1 MKKFLSNKTNLILI
15 ALFFIGIFI
24 RNLYTN
30 RLALNFMFDQA
41 RDLFV
46 VKEIIGGDFKIQGLS
61 ANAPRL
67 NHGVLFL
74 YFLVPPYLL
83 SNGNPIVA
91 SIWLSIFS
99 SFSIIIVY
107 YLALNMTKDKLT
119 AILSAVFMTFSF
131 EASQYALWLSN
142 PAMGF
147 WFVPLIYL
155 CLWIWTVNK
164 NIKFAFLT
172 GLFLGFSIQS
182 DLFLIYHAIPVAI
195 WILLNK
201 RGINIKQILIAI
213 AGFLFGVSTLIIS
226 EIKFG
231 FKGIEGLIYLFNGG
245 DKIANSKSILDF
257 ALIYFNQISSVF
269 SLNVFP
275 SNLKV
280 GSLVAVIS
288 VLSFLFLIK
297 QKQKKNSINYKIF
310 LLLYL
315 FSHVSV
321 VSLGGF
327 NTPYLTVGIA
337 TAVCILVA
345 IIISNIYHYKNP
357 VMGFCEDGQS
367 PKCVEPTTLWSWFLH
382 KYNKL
387 FAVLLVVGIL
397 LSNLNQIIKMNK
409 FGQTIFAIRSNML
422 LPNLLEAVDYTY
434 LSSGGE
440 KFSINTVTAP
450 LWLNTTWSAL
460 YNWHGLKNYN
470 YLPYWHGRDQVG
482 YWGDNL
488 EKEEAGIK
496 LHYLIIEPPG
506 GIPYKYIQET
516 INDEDYLSK
525 IIEEKN
531 FNGIVVQKRQ
541 KIR

>member
-1 MKKFLSNKTNLILI
+1 MKKFLANKTNLILI
-15 ALFFIGIFI
+15 ALFLIGLLI

-30 RLALNFMFDQA
+30 KLAINFMFDQA

-61 ANAPRL
+61 ANAPGL

-99 SFSIIIVY
+99 SFSIIIAY
-107 YLALNMTKDKLT
+107 YLALNLTKDRLT
-119 AILSAVFMTFSF
+119 AILSAIFMTFSF

-155 CLWIWTVNK
+155 CLWIWTENK

-182 DLFLIYHAIPVAI
+182 DLFLVYHTIPVAI
-195 WILLNK
+195 WIFLNK
-201 RGINIKQILIAI
+201 REINIKQILIAI
-213 AGFLFGVSTLIIS
+213 AGFLLGVSTLIIS

-231 FKGIEGLIYLFNGG
+231 FKGIEGLIYLFSGG

-257 ALIYFNQISSVF
+257 ALIYFNQISNVF

-280 GSLVAVIS
+280 GSLVALIS
-288 VLSFLFLIK
+288 VLSFLFFIK

-345 IIISNIYHYKNP
+345 IIISNIY
-357 VMGFCEDGQS
+357 
-367 PKCVEPTTLWSWFLH
+367 

-460 YNWHGLKNYN
+460 YNWYGFKNYN

-488 EKEEAGIK
+488 DKGGSDIK

-506 GIPYKYIQET
+506 GIPYKYIQES
-516 INDEDYLSK
+516 INDEDYISK

-531 FNGIVVQKRQ
+531 FNGLVVQKRQ